1 MLSWYV
7 AQVLSGIIIIII
19 IVVVVAV
26 VVAAVA
32 AAAAVVV
39 VIIVIVVPVYVRPY
53 SYIVTL
59 ELSIKISQYIECNTQ
74 T

>member
-7 AQVLSGIIIIII
+7 AQVLSGIII
-19 IVVVVAV
+19 
-26 VVAAVA
+26 A
-32 AAAAVVV
+32 AAAAL
-39 VIIVIVVPVYVRPY
+39 YVRPY

-59 ELSIKISQYIECNTQ
+59 ELSIKISQYIESNTQ

>member
-7 AQVLSGIIIIII
+7 ARVLSGIII
-19 IVVVVAV
+19 
-26 VVAAVA
+26 A
-32 AAAAVVV
+32 AAAAASAL
-39 VIIVIVVPVYVRPY
+39 YVLPY

-59 ELSIKISQYIECNTQ
+59 ELSIKISQYIESNTH

>member
-7 AQVLSGIIIIII
+7 AQVLSGIII
-19 IVVVVAV
+19 
-26 VVAAVA
+26 A
-32 AAAAVVV
+32 AAAAAL
-39 VIIVIVVPVYVRPY
+39 YVHPY

-59 ELSIKISQYIECNTQ
+59 ELSIKISQYIKSNTQ